1 MKRRLVSL
9 LATAGILAAFALA
22 AVLLVPAALGMQRY
36 VITTGSMAG
45 SLDPGSLIFDERVPV
60 ADIRVGDVIT
70 FRPPTAKR
78 SLVTHRVHDISRDAA
93 GRLSFRTKGD
103 ANRVADS
110 WTFVPRDGTLNRV
123 EAHVPHIGR
132 AYAFLNSGTGR
143 VLIFMI
149 PGLLIAFASLSAL
162 WREAGEATRS
172 PADRAQVTA

>member
-1 MKRRLVSL
+1 MKRRVAGILGT
-9 LATAGILAAFALA
+9 LAILAAFALA

-78 SLVTHRVHDISRDAA
+78 TLVTHRVHAISRDAA

-103 ANRVADS
+103 ANRVADAWS
-110 WTFVPRDGTLNRV
+110 FVPRDGTLNRV
-123 EAHVPHIGR
+123 EAHVPHLGR

-143 VLIFMI
+143 VVIFMI
-149 PGLLIAFASLSAL
+149 PGLLIAFASLAAL
-162 WREAGEATRS
+162 WREAGEATRR
-172 PADRAQVTA
+172 PAETTQVAA